1 MAVLQRPMPPVAVP
15 VANLVPFGAQ
25 WSVAQSLSRTPPF
38 SSTQLSGVFDTAL
51 GTSLASFLGGIPVV
65 GGRQNLLLPPQ
76 ADCVEVGPVTIV
88 GGVRVQNFDVG
99 YRPDG
104 VRFVSDSKTLND
116 TKSVGKNFWNMVN
129 DLGTEAT
136 TVHLRFPSAVVAFIV
151 AIPMPCVSPRRT
163 QMYHDTLSGMT
174 GRDDIGAAPHKA
186 EAIAFVLWDP
196 TTGTVDSSFP
206 PPPSQLRIE
215 RLSEQIEAAY
225 VDRFAGTPPH
235 RP

>member
-1 MAVLQRPMPPVAVP
+1 LAILQRPMPLVAIPVAT
-15 VANLVPFGAQ
+15 LKPFGTQ
-25 WSVAQSLSRTPPF
+25 WSLSESLSRTPPF
-38 SSTQLSGVFDTAL
+38 SSTQLSGVFDEAV
-51 GTSLASFLGGIPVV
+51 GASLASFLGGIPIV
-65 GGRQNLLLPPQ
+65 GGRQNVLLPPQ

-104 VRFVSDSKTLND
+104 VRFVLDSKTLND

-136 TVHLRFPSAVVAFIV
+136 TVHLRFPSAVVAFVV
-151 AIPMPCVSPRRT
+151 AIPVPCVSSRRT
-163 QMYHDTLSGMT
+163 QMYHDTLRGMT

-186 EAIAFVLWDP
+186 EAIAFVTWDP
-196 TTGTVDSSFP
+196 TTGTVDPTFP
-206 PPPSQLRIE
+206 AADSPLRLE

-225 VDRFAGTPPH
+225 VNRFAGSPPH